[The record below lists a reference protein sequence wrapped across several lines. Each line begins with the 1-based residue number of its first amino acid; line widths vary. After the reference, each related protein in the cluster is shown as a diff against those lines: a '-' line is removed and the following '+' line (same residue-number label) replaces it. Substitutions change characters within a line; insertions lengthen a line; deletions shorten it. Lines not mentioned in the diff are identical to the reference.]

1 VSTVVLGADAPV
13 LTFADLGVPD
23 ALVACLDKIDITNP
37 LPIQAATISDAMAGR
52 DVSAK
57 APTGSGKT
65 LAFAL
70 PLAATVSRGS
80 AKRPAGLV
88 LAPTRELAS
97 QIADI
102 LRPLLA
108 VRNLKVHTFFGGTGF
123 GGQRQALRK
132 GVDVV
137 VACPGRLEDLISQGD
152 VSLSAVEFVVID
164 EADRMADMGFLP
176 AVRRLLDATSSDR
189 QTLLFSA
196 TLDGAVDVLVRRYQ
210 RDPVFHEVA
219 NPVEEI
225 GRVTH
230 HFEAVSHVDRLASCT
245 DMVSGEGTSI
255 VFVRT
260 KHGVDRLAKQLSKA
274 GVAAAAIHGGRSQS
288 DREKALA
295 NFRAG
300 RVRVL
305 VATDVAAR
313 GIHVDAVS
321 RVVHYD
327 LPADSKDYVHR
338 SGRTGRT
345 GAEGSVI
352 TLVLPDQQLKA
363 TALRRDLKLE
373 TGSVSQPS
381 KRRPVVRGHV
391 SQTAPE
397 HRPRDRQRQ
406 ARSRVGETAQS
417 GSAALPSRRR
427 PGARKGNNQNGSKS
441 RYSGD
446 AYRHQ

>member
-1 VSTVVLGADAPV
+1 MSTVVLGADAPV
-13 LTFADLGVPD
+13 QSFVELGVPQ
-23 ALVACLDKIDITNP
+23 ALVACLEKSGITHP
-37 LPIQAATISDAMAGR
+37 LPIQQKTIADAMAGR

-65 LAFAL
+65 LAFSL
-70 PLAATVSRGS
+70 PLAARASRGS
-80 AKRPAGLV
+80 AKRPAALV

-108 VRNLKVHTFFGGTGF
+108 VRGLKVQTFYGGAGF
-123 GGQRQALRK
+123 GGQRNALRK
-132 GVDVV
+132 GVDVA

-152 VSLSAVEFVVID
+152 VSLSRVDFVVID

-176 AVRRLLDATSSDR
+176 AVRRLIDATAPDR

-196 TLDGAVDVLVRRYQ
+196 TLDGAVDTLVSRYQ

-219 NPVEEI
+219 SERDEI
-225 GRVTH
+225 DRVTH
-230 HFEAVSHVDRLASCT
+230 HFASVTHADRLDQLT
-245 DMVSGEGTSI
+245 QIVSGEGTSI

-260 KHGVDRLAKQLSKA
+260 KHGVDRLAKQLSHA
-274 GVAAAAIHGGRSQS
+274 GIAAAPIHGGRSQS
-288 DREKALA
+288 DRDKALA

-327 LPADSKDYVHR
+327 LPADTKDYIHR

-345 GAEGSVI
+345 GAEGSVVSF
-352 TLVLPDQQLKA
+352 VLPDQQLKA
-363 TALRRDLKLE
+363 KSLRRDLKLDSGPNSGPRL
-373 TGSVSQPS
+373 GS
-381 KRRPVVRGHV
+381 K
-391 SQTAPE
+391 
-397 HRPRDRQRQ
+397 HRPG
-406 ARSRVGETAQS
+406 RSRTTDIRVA
-417 GSAALPSRRR
+417 GSYRPDRHRSRKGYDPSR
-427 PGARKGNNQNGSKS
+427 GKG
-441 RYSGD
+441 R
-446 AYRHQ
+446 